1 MVEHEDYLFEVKCE
15 CGMRFNP
22 YFTGGE
28 TQNSHTDSSAGD
40 SDPDGFQESTNAFK
54 DIVTFGEAVS
64 NPEGIA
70 ALAEVTPIT
79 IPEQKAPAPKT
90 ITYATP
96 SDGTSRENT
105 RSLSILISPTNEIP
119 DHKTEKFYL
128 PISVITE
135 FESGQTDPLAPGF
148 QILCQKAIEM
158 NANGLCSLQWK
169 ILPDGSKIIFSA
181 IPVHCT
187 PR

>member
-1 MVEHEDYLFEVKCE
+1 
-15 CGMRFNP
+15 MRFNP

-28 TQNSHTDSSAGD
+28 THSTHTDSSSVSD
-40 SDPDGFQESTNAFK
+40 SDPDSFQESTNAFK
-54 DIVTFGEAVS
+54 DIVSFGEGIA
-64 NPEGIA
+64 NPESVA
-70 ALAEVTPIT
+70 ALAEVTPIAVPT
-79 IPEQKAPAPKT
+79 PIASTPKS
-90 ITYATP
+90 ISYATP
-96 SDGTSRENT
+96 SDGSFGENT

-119 DHKTEKFYL
+119 DHKTDKFYL

-135 FESGQTDPLAPGF
+135 IGPTQGDPLAPGF
-148 QILCQKAIEM
+148 QLLCQKAVEM

-181 IPVHCT
+181 IPVHCS